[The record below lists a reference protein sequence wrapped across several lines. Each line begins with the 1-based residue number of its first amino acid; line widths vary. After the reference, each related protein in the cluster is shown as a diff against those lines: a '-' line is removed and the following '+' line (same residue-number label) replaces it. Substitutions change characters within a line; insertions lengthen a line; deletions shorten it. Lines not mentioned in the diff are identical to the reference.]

1 MWLFLVETYLFVLV
15 AFTLGV
21 AVGLVGVRVGVRR
34 RAPATVRAPKPPKEP
49 SQKKGRGRKGGT
61 DQAPE
66 AEAATTPAPG
76 GAA

>member
-49 SQKKGRGRKGGT
+49 SEKKRRGRGDSA
-61 DQAPE
+61 DQTPE
-66 AEAATTPAPG
+66 PETATTPASG
-76 GAA
+76 GAS